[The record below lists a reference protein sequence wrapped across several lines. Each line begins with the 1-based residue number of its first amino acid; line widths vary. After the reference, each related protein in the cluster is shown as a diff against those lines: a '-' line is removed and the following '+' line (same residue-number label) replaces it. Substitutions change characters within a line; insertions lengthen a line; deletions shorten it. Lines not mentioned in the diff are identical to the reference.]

1 MNSRTVGIAQI
12 VTGSA
17 ATLALLYFLRMILI
31 PFIIAFVL
39 AVLVSALVRF
49 IHNRWA
55 GAPSWAVSA
64 LAGLIVIVLA
74 SAGIFAMAQG
84 AAQIVGEG
92 PALLARLDQLV
103 QDVGQ
108 SLHVMRP
115 VHLSN
120 VVGAISVP
128 QLAGD
133 VLQGLQGF
141 ASGLLLMVV
150 YFGFLLAGQ
159 RRMARKISYVA
170 GSSRRATVIRS
181 AIERISTDIET
192 YVWVQTVTGAM
203 ITLAA
208 AVVML
213 AVGLNNVL
221 FWSVIFFL
229 LTFIPNIG
237 VTVGSVAPALF
248 ALVQFPTTWQAI
260 TIFAVIQGAATV
272 VGNFIYPRMQ
282 AESQNIDPIVVML
295 SLAFWTVLWGL
306 PGSFL
311 AVPMTLMLMMVF
323 AQFKSTTWITALLSN
338 DGRPNFPK
346 AKAP

>member
-1 MNSRTVGIAQI
+1 MNSRSVGIAQI
-12 VTGSA
+12 MTGTGA
-17 ATLALLYFLRMILI
+17 VLAMLYFLRAILI

-39 AVLVSALVRF
+39 AVLVNALVRF

-55 GAPSWAVSA
+55 GAPSWAVSG

-74 SAGIFAMAQG
+74 SGGIFATAQG
-84 AAQIVGEG
+84 AAQIVGQG
-92 PALLARLDQLV
+92 PALLARLDQIVL
-103 QDVGQ
+103 DVGR
-108 SLHVMRP
+108 SLHVGRP

-120 VVGAISVP
+120 VIGSISVP

-133 VLQGLQGF
+133 VLHGLQGL

-159 RRMARKISYVA
+159 RRMARKISYVT
-170 GSSRRATVIRS
+170 GSSRRATAVRN
-181 AIERISTDIET
+181 AIGRISTDIET
-192 YVWVQTVTGAM
+192 YVWVQTVTGVM
-203 ITLAA
+203 ITAA
-208 AVVML
+208 AALVML

-237 VTVGSVAPALF
+237 VTVGSIAPALF

-260 TIFAVIQGAATV
+260 TIFGVIQVAATV
-272 VGNFIYPRMQ
+272 VGNLIYPRMQ
-282 AESQNIDPIVVML
+282 AESQNIDPIVIML

-323 AQFKSTTWITALLSN
+323 AQFKSTQWIAALLSN
-338 DGRPNFPK
+338 DGKPIFPK
-346 AKAP
+346 TP